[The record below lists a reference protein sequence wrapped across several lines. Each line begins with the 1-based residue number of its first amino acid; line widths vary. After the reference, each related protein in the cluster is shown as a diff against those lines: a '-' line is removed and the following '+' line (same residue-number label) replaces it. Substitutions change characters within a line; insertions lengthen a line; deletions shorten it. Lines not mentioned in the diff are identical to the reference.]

1 MERIINTI
9 GRAGN
14 YMATMGIADFI
25 DIIIVA
31 FLIYRTIWFVRKSSF
46 INLAKGLIL
55 VLLALWAS
63 EFFGLIMINYIL
75 RKGVELGM
83 IALVILF
90 QPELRRLLERMGST
104 LNTNIGASGTDLT
117 RAISEVAQACGDM
130 AATKTGAL
138 LVFERKVSL
147 SPIIG
152 TGSVVNADASA
163 ELIKNLFFKNAPLHD
178 GAVILR
184 DGRIEAAGCIL
195 PLSKRQNISKDYGTR
210 HRAGFGVAEESD
222 AIAVIVSEERGDI
235 CVAIHDEIKRHV
247 SAGELA
253 TILTKELIREE
264 KKDEKLGF
272 FGTVKAFFK
281 QTDDDDSDDMEG
293 SEDTDN
299 SEDEHEDKH

>member
-1 MERIINTI
+1 MEKIINTL

-55 VLLALWAS
+55 VLAALWAS

-104 LNTNIGASGTDLT
+104 INTNIGFTGTDMT

-138 LVFERKVSL
+138 LVFERNVSL
-147 SPIIG
+147 APIIG
-152 TGSVVNADASA
+152 TGSVVNADANA

-210 HRAGFGVAEESD
+210 HRAGFGVCEESD
-222 AIAVIVSEERGDI
+222 AVAVIVSEERGDI

-264 KKDEKLGF
+264 KKVERSGFLSLVKGF
-272 FGTVKAFFK
+272 FRSEE
-281 QTDDDDSDDMEG
+281 DDTEDEDDSEG
-293 SEDTDN
+293 
-299 SEDEHEDKH
+299 EHENEH

>member
-1 MERIINTI
+1 M
-9 GRAGN
+9 
-14 YMATMGIADFI
+14 
-25 DIIIVA
+25 
-31 FLIYRTIWFVRKSSF
+31 RKSSF

-138 LVFERKVSL
+138 LVFERNVSL

-210 HRAGFGVAEESD
+210 HRAGFGIAEESD

-272 FGTVKAFFK
+272 FGAVKAFFK
-281 QTDDDDSDDMEG
+281 QTDDDDSEDTDS
-293 SEDTDN
+293 SEDADN